1 MFDITI
7 VGQSF
12 CYKPKHRR
20 HGTIIHRV
28 SDEEA
33 VGLLSGDAVSAHLPG
48 DSAIMNRG
56 RTSRARSTA

>member
-12 CYKPKHRR
+12 CYRPRHRR
-20 HGTIIHRV
+20 HGTMIHRV
-28 SDEEA
+28 SDEETA
-33 VGLLSGDAVSAHLPG
+33 GLLSGDPVSAHLPG

-56 RTSRARSTA
+56 RTSRAQSTA

>member
-1 MFDITI
+1 MFDVTI
-7 VGQSF
+7 LGQSF

-33 VGLLSGDAVSAHLPG
+33 AGLLSGDAVSAHPPG